1 MEKRG
6 REANCLFF
14 GTESLV
20 ASLGS
25 VIQWVG
31 AGLFHEFRLLFLGFL
46 AGLSVLFFGLK
57 Q

>member
-1 MEKRG
+1 
-6 REANCLFF
+6 LFF

-25 VIQWVG
+25 VMQWVG